1 MCDCSQAPT
10 GSLQKLDTT
19 ARCDI
24 TADGWMQQLVV
35 DIIRYSIVHFSMH
48 FLPVELFS
56 SALVLESRTKN
67 RQTTQ
72 F

>member
-24 TADGWMQQLVV
+24 TADGWMQQLIVDV
-35 DIIRYSIVHFSMH
+35 DIIRYSTVHFSVH
-48 FLPVELFS
+48 FLPVELFLS
-56 SALVLESRTKN
+56 TLIFESRIKN
-67 RQTTQ
+67 R
-72 F
+72 